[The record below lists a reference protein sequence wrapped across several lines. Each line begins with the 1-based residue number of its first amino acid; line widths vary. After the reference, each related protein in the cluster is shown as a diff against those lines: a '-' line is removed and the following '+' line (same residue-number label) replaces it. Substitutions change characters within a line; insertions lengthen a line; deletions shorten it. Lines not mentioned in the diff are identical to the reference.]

1 MGAEVME
8 RKKGGRIKGLFNVSC
23 LSTTVFGVYV
33 VYVAY
38 NMHGVMN
45 PMRHAVIEPG
55 APTIKPLWSEGTKA
69 STADL
74 KMTATCYLAAS
85 KTFRQSFLDRS
96 SPSADRVPLVGRA
109 EGLTFDHE
117 MTRHSF
123 DLNLTALAAG
133 ADDTWPNTTML
144 DNLDWN
150 GLMTNKTMYFHVI
163 LEAEPP
169 QTQAVPE
176 DRQLWTLLDSVPL
189 VKFGPPPKTR
199 GMRFLLADLGIGG
212 GGGGGNGS
220 LESDSGGR
228 GGGGSSSRASSRK
241 GEYVSFWKPEVAVR
255 VVADFTEYPHNYL
268 PQTVQRA
275 AEIIGLTKDGQ
286 WSSGAWDSLAYKPI
300 VHVDEIGLT
309 SDKYVPLNRTLSSLP
324 LKVTIEPMS
333 LQRWQLMQSMEHSL
347 QQQKE
352 SFGFQ
357 DSDVDDVRR
366 LISDTNVYLL
376 IVTLF
381 ASTLHLLFE
390 FLAFKSD
397 VDFWRRNKSL
407 RGLSVRTLFMEV
419 FFQTVILLSLIEED
433 ASLLVTVPA
442 GVGVLIQ

>member
-1 MGAEVME
+1 
-8 RKKGGRIKGLFNVSC
+8 
-23 LSTTVFGVYV
+23 
-33 VYVAY
+33 
-38 NMHGVMN
+38 
-45 PMRHAVIEPG
+45 
-55 APTIKPLWSEGTKA
+55 
-69 STADL
+69 
-74 KMTATCYLAAS
+74 
-85 KTFRQSFLDRS
+85 
-96 SPSADRVPLVGRA
+96 
-109 EGLTFDHE
+109 
-117 MTRHSF
+117 
-123 DLNLTALAAG
+123 
-133 ADDTWPNTTML
+133 
-144 DNLDWN
+144 
-150 GLMTNKTMYFHVI
+150 
-163 LEAEPP
+163 
-169 QTQAVPE
+169 
-176 DRQLWTLLDSVPL
+176 
-189 VKFGPPPKTR
+189 
-199 GMRFLLADLGIGG
+199 
-212 GGGGGNGS
+212 
-220 LESDSGGR
+220 
-228 GGGGSSSRASSRK
+228 
-241 GEYVSFWKPEVAVR
+241 
-255 VVADFTEYPHNYL
+255 
-268 PQTVQRA
+268 
-275 AEIIGLTKDGQ
+275 EIIGLTKDGQ
-286 WSSGAWDSLAYKPI
+286 WSNGAWDSLAYKPI

-442 GVGVLIQ
+442 GVGVLIQIWKVRRATGMQIGW